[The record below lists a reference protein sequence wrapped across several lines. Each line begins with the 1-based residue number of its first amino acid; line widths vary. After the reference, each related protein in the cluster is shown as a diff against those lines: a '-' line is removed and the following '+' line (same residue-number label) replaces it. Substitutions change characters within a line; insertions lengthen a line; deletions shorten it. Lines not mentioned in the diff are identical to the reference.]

1 MLLVRPEVWG
11 HGGKIGGGTCIFP
24 TAPLAQG
31 ACAGDEGQ
39 TPLVTLENF
48 RRMAMPLFI
57 AALTVAAIT
66 MPTVHAGGGCV
77 PPDCEREDD
86 GTCGMACCKLRWEV
100 PSMEAKPFA
109 DRVFSFLASGG
120 ADKLYNATINSPSVQ
135 PWADDSSWVVQGT
148 HLTAKHIYTD
158 SLIFASM
165 PNPEKSKNGSVV
177 VAFSHSQEN
186 IKGNFAYSDDGQNY
200 KNLAQLIK
208 TLGVAYSEQTVFGCP
223 KPHA

>member
-1 MLLVRPEVWG
+1 
-11 HGGKIGGGTCIFP
+11 
-24 TAPLAQG
+24 
-31 ACAGDEGQ
+31 
-39 TPLVTLENF
+39 
-48 RRMAMPLFI
+48 MAIPLFI

-100 PSMEAKPFA
+100 SSMEAKPFA
-109 DRVFSFLASGG
+109 DRVFSYLASGG
-120 ADKLYNATINSPSVQ
+120 TDKLYNATINSPSVQ

-148 HLTAKHIYTD
+148 HLTAKRIYTD
-158 SLIFASM
+158 NLIFASM